1 MNNDKSN
8 MSDKR
13 CFVCKY
19 MQKQI
24 LSTPS
29 DRNLIYDSRGQS
41 VNIPLCY
48 SHSIELFKRGQVNFI
63 SKYEDN
69 FKGHY
74 GFENDQNFIDHFN
87 ETRKKFLGSWF
98 NRAS

>member
-1 MNNDKSN
+1 MK
-8 MSDKR
+8 DKR

-19 MQKQI
+19 MQKQT
-24 LSTPS
+24 LSS
-29 DRNLIYDSRGQS
+29 SSGMNNIYDSLGQT

-48 SHSIELFKRGQVNFI
+48 SHSIELFKHGQVNFI
-63 SKYEDN
+63 AKYEDN

-74 GFENDQNFIDHFN
+74 GFENDQSYIDHFN
-87 ETRKKFLGSWF
+87 ETRKRFLGNWF